1 MRTPQ
6 LRLTT
11 AAQLSIDLRREC
23 GCEGEYSH
31 KAPLGVVLSPTKQ
44 NAKRPSQLIVIIMT
58 FCGIST
64 ATLRT
69 YRQPGAPTAERI
81 SSVVIGGHV
90 DLGCHSILASGNLQ
104 LTWHV
109 LSSYPEH
116 PNSHAHAAGSS
127 HYRGPTLH

>member
-1 MRTPQ
+1 MRMPQ

-11 AAQLSIDLRREC
+11 AARLSVDLRRAC

-44 NAKRPSQLIVIIMT
+44 NAKRPSQLIIIIMT

-81 SSVVIGGHV
+81 GV
-90 DLGCHSILASGNLQ
+90 
-104 LTWHV
+104 
-109 LSSYPEH
+109 
-116 PNSHAHAAGSS
+116 
-127 HYRGPTLH
+127 